1 VLRALVACAGKEAL
15 PDVRADLAS
24 DDPDA
29 HNEACRAIVNLL
41 GPDAV
46 TDLVALAARTEGSHP
61 LVPFTEGGGL
71 SIPPDVLT
79 AYLEA
84 LPPDQYSGF
93 LLVLA
98 AKVEDQRLQPVLRK
112 IVLRL
117 LASTD
122 GSERTAAAMA
132 GKLHVEEAWP
142 HLIALL
148 ESPRAGTREAAKQA
162 LDEIRAYREL
172 RASFEQFG
180 EGGRTKALQDAK
192 ALLKS
197 ESAEKR
203 RGAALA
209 IGALG
214 DPGGV
219 PALLELL
226 SDPDAAVRA
235 ATLQALERLGGKPN

>member
-1 VLRALVACAGKEAL
+1 
-15 PDVRADLAS
+15 VRCSSYAAQFE
-24 DDPDA
+24 DP
-29 HNEACRAIVNLL
+29 
-41 GPDAV
+41 
-46 TDLVALAARTEGSHP
+46 
-61 LVPFTEGGGL
+61 
-71 SIPPDVLT
+71 
-79 AYLEA
+79 
-84 LPPDQYSGF
+84 
-93 LLVLA
+93 
-98 AKVEDQRLQPVLRK
+98 RLQPVVRK
-112 IVLRL
+112 IILSL
-117 LASTD
+117 LESGEAD
-122 GSERTAAAMA
+122 ATAAWMA
-132 GKLHVEEAWP
+132 GMLHVEEAWP

-148 ESPRAGTREAAKQA
+148 ESPQDGLRKTAKEA

-180 EGGRTKALQDAK
+180 EGGRSKALQDAK

-235 ATLQALERLGGKPN
+235 AALQALERLGGKPN